1 MKKNKNSGENPKR
14 LLNTAETAEF
24 LGLGKS
30 TLEQD
35 RLYGRLG
42 IPYVRMGR
50 SIRYR
55 REDLDAY
62 ISNLPSFTHTS
73 GAGAQ

>member
-1 MKKNKNSGENPKR
+1 MLEPIRHKN
-14 LLNTAETAEF
+14 LLTTKETAEL

-42 IPYVRMGR
+42 LPFVRLGR
-50 SIRYR
+50 SVRYR
-55 REDLDAY
+55 R
-62 ISNLPSFTHTS
+62 SNVESYLQNLKTFTSTS
-73 GAGAQ
+73 AADEG

>member
-1 MKKNKNSGENPKR
+1 MLEPIRHKN
-14 LLNTAETAEF
+14 LLTTKETAEL

-42 IPYVRMGR
+42 LPFVRLGR
-50 SIRYR
+50 SVRYR
-55 REDLDAY
+55 RSDVESYLQ
-62 ISNLPSFTHTS
+62 NLKTFTSTS
-73 GAGAQ
+73 AADEG

>member
-1 MKKNKNSGENPKR
+1 MKKNKKSGENPKR

-55 REDLDAY
+55 REDLEAY
-62 ISNLPSFTHTS
+62 ISNLPSFIHTS
-73 GAGAQ
+73 GESAQ